1 MRWWRHILPI
11 IMVILLMLFARQ
23 IYPYTT
29 PLNKVHIDGFEIEK
43 VASGLGG
50 PTCLEWVSADELLI
64 CDRDGDRI
72 MVMNISNGFE
82 YETIVS
88 GLNNPHG
95 AHYDCLLYTSP
106 SPRD

>member
-11 IMVILLMLFARQ
+11 LAIIVLLLFARQ

-29 PLNKVHIDGFEIEK
+29 PLNNVNIDGFEIEK

-50 PTCLEWVSADELLI
+50 PTCIEWASSEELLI

-72 MVMNISNGFE
+72 LLMNISDDFD
-82 YETIVS
+82 YEVIVMR
-88 GLNNPHG
+88 
-95 AHYDCLLYTSP
+95 CLWVFAFHTRELF
-106 SPRD
+106 